1 MSSLGGGGSSKSSS
15 TSTSTVPRAPASPQ
29 EQELLRLAGGYY
41 DEYEQQFKPV
51 NTELLARITTD
62 PERDALPAA
71 GRAGVD
77 ARLALDGKTEAALQQ
92 QLGQGARVGT
102 GRGLMAAGDMYR
114 AEGGAVGGAQGG
126 AYRGAYDQEF
136 AGRQKIAAQGRGI
149 QDDSRLSTTEAGN
162 RATQAAVAQAGR
174 NTTSSGTS
182 TQPGPPSP
190 YASTVAGIAGAAASG
205 LSNYLFNP
213 LSTTPTAGGW
223 VPAYNGFTD
232 SMGMTVNLPPAITP
246 SSGGFMSGVGDFFGN
261 IGTGISDFAS
271 SIWNAL

>member
-1 MSSLGGGGSSKSSS
+1 MGSLGGGGSSSKSTS

-29 EQELLRLAGGYY
+29 EKELQRLA
-41 DEYEQQFKPV
+41 DEYYKEYDFYFKPV
-51 NTELLARITTD
+51 NAELLDRITTD

-77 ARLALDGKTEAALQQ
+77 ARLALDGQSEAALQR

-102 GRGLMAAGDMYR
+102 GRGLMAAGDAYR
-114 AEGGAVGGAQGG
+114 AEGSAVGGAQGG

-136 AGRQKIAAQGRGI
+136 TGRQKLAAQGRGL

-182 TQPGPPSP
+182 TQPGPPNP
-190 YASTVAGIAGAAASG
+190 YAGTIASAMGAAASG
-205 LSNYLFNP
+205 LTNYLFSP
-213 LSTTPTAGGW
+213 LPSSIPTAGGW
-223 VPAYNGFTD
+223 VPSAGGFVD
-232 SMGMTVNLPPAITP
+232 NMGMTVNLPGSVTP
-246 SSGGFMSGVGDFFGN
+246 SSGGFMSGVGDFFSSV
-261 IGTGISDFAS
+261 GTGISNFFAD
-271 SIWNAL
+271 IF